1 MKVKVYPCKLSGTA
15 VVPASKSYAHRALI
29 CAALA
34 DGESKVECADM
45 NDDIRATIR
54 AVTALGAKVKYSEG
68 ILTVNGITGRVK
80 EDIVIDCGES
90 GSTLRFIIP
99 VALTLCDGYVRFVG
113 GGKLGERPLGE
124 YFSVFDSQGI
134 YYRNNSGKDGLDLTV
149 RGDLIAD
156 DFELEGNISSQF
168 VSGLLLA
175 APGLA
180 YDSTIT
186 LSKPLESKDYVRIT
200 MDVMGRYGAVA
211 YYDSGAR
218 KFTVYGGQK
227 FNSAPYSEQAYKV
240 EGDWSQA
247 AFFYVARALGH
258 DIDIKGV
265 NSMSVQGD
273 KVVADMLGM
282 VKAVAPGRMLT
293 LDVKNVPDIVPALSL
308 ACALRKGGTHIVNAG
323 RLRIKECDR
332 LHATAEGLNALGARV
347 KEGKDDMFFDG
358 VDGLKGGVQLP
369 DYHDHR
375 MVMTFAIAATVCEN
389 PVIITGAESVS
400 KSYPAFFNDFEKL
413 GGKYE
418 ILGSEV

>member
-15 VVPASKSYAHRALI
+15 IVPASKSYAHRALI
-29 CAALA
+29 CAALSS
-34 DGESKVECADM
+34 GESYVECADM
-45 NDDIRATIR
+45 NDDIRATVR
-54 AVTALGAKVKYSEG
+54 AVTALGARVTYSG
-68 ILTVNGITGRVK
+68 AVLTINGISGRVK

-90 GSTLRFIIP
+90 GSTLRFMIP

-168 VSGLLLA
+168 ISGLLLA
-175 APGLA
+175 APRLA

-200 MDVMGRYGAVA
+200 MDVMSKYGVTA
-211 YYDSGAR
+211 YYDSAAR
-218 KFTVYGGQK
+218 KFTIYGEQT
-227 FNSAPYSEQAYKV
+227 FDSAPYKDTPYKV

-247 AFFYVARALGH
+247 AFFYVARAIGH
-258 DIDIKGV
+258 DIEVKGV
-265 NSMSVQGD
+265 SSMSVQGD
-273 KVVADMLGM
+273 KVIADMLNM
-282 VKAVAPGRMLT
+282 VKAVSPDRMLT

-308 ACALRKGGTHIVNAG
+308 ACALRMGGTHIINAG

-332 LHATAEGLNALGARV
+332 LAATVQGLNALGARV
-347 KEGKDDMFFDG
+347 KEGKEDMFFDG
-358 VDGLKGGVQLP
+358 VKKLAGGVTLP

-375 MVMTFAIAATVCEN
+375 MVMTFAVAATVCEN
-389 PVIITGAESVS
+389 PVVITGAESVS

-418 ILGSEV
+418 ILE